1 VTDFRKESTWVALG
15 LPALTVLF
23 AMQTLRVLLP
33 LMVFGLRDRIGWSAI
48 QLGELAFAIFLTGF
62 LAAVLRRLLGP
73 GRLLA
78 LTAGGVGLL
87 RLAIQLWTGD
97 PLGGLYLA
105 IAGTVLFVLFLP
117 AYLGRVR
124 DGGSGRFAL
133 GLLLGLALDTAMHGA
148 FGTYDVSWQAGI
160 GPILLIAPLVLIQ
173 WFLLTASLRSP
184 VGDMPSPASDG
195 PFWPTLA
202 WLAVGPFLFLQMLVF
217 QNVARLTALTGWTQ
231 PLTFGCVL
239 LGHAAGLA
247 VAAWVLGEARRG
259 LWPIVVLLGLGLV
272 FAVLPAAPAGIVAAS
287 LFLAGQM
294 AMAALLAVILA
305 SFDALGG
312 KDGLARTTIAHGLGM
327 VLLAALLFLYY
338 GAYDIA
344 LPFSN
349 TVLPPVAAL
358 VVVLC
363 AVGAALVLPALPG
376 FVRIESQPA
385 VLVLLLLIV
394 PLVRLVTWHTP
405 AAVTGDG
412 YPVRIMTFN
421 LHNGFDTDGFLG
433 MEALARVIE
442 AEQPDVVALQEVSRG
457 WVIDGSLDMLT
468 WLSQRLD
475 MPYISGP
482 TADPLWGNA
491 ILSRFPIVE
500 YQAHDLPPRDLL
512 ILRGFLGARI
522 DVGQGERL
530 DVIATHYHHPE
541 AGSAVRVEQ
550 SKVILDFWAG
560 RPHTALMGDLNGR
573 PGDPE
578 IEMLRQAGLSD
589 VLDLAGISPG
599 YTNPSEQPHQRIDY
613 IRITPDLTASDVAIT
628 AGTASDHLGVVATI
642 DR

>member
-1 VTDFRKESTWVALG
+1 MTDFRKQSIWVALG
-15 LPALTVLF
+15 LPAITILIG
-23 AMQTLRVLLP
+23 MQTLRVLLP
-33 LMVFGLRDRIGWSAI
+33 SLVFVLRDRIGWNAI

-62 LAAVLRRLLGP
+62 LTALLRRLLGP

-78 LTAGGVGLL
+78 LTAGGLGLL
-87 RLAIQLWTGD
+87 RLAIQLWTRD
-97 PLGGLYLA
+97 PLGDLYLA

-117 AYLGRVR
+117 TYLGRVR

-133 GLLLGLALDTAMHGA
+133 GFLLGLALDTAMHGA
-148 FGTYDVSWQAGI
+148 FGTYDVSWQAGV
-160 GPILLIAPLVLIQ
+160 GPTLLVFLLVLIQ
-173 WFLLTASLRSP
+173 WLLLAVSLRSLI
-184 VGDMPSPASDG
+184 GDTSSSASDG
-195 PFWPTLA
+195 PLWPTLA
-202 WLAVGPFLFLQMLVF
+202 WLAVGPFLFLQMLIF

-231 PLTFGCVL
+231 PLAFGCVL

-247 VAAWVLGEARRG
+247 LAAWVLSEARRG
-259 LWPIVVLLGLGLV
+259 LWPLVLLLALGLV
-272 FAVLPAAPAGIVAAS
+272 FSVVPAAPAGIVAAS

-294 AMAALLAVILA
+294 AMAALLTVILA
-305 SFDALGG
+305 SLDTRGEKA
-312 KDGLARTTIAHGLGM
+312 GLARTTIAHGLGM

-349 TVLPPVAAL
+349 TVLPPAAAL
-358 VVVLC
+358 VVALC
-363 AVGAALVLPALPG
+363 AVGAALVLPALPA
-376 FVRIESQPA
+376 FTPIESQPA
-385 VLVLLLLIV
+385 VLVLLLLTM

-405 AAVTGDG
+405 MEVVGDG
-412 YPVRIMTFN
+412 YPARIMTFN

-442 AEQPDVVALQEVSRG
+442 SEQPDVVALQEVSRG

-475 MPYISGP
+475 MPYVSGP

-491 ILSRFPIVE
+491 ILSRLPIIE
-500 YQAHDLPPRDLL
+500 YEPHNLPPRDLL
-512 ILRGFLGARI
+512 ILRGFLWARV

-530 DVIATHYHHPE
+530 EVIATHYHHPE
-541 AGSAVRVEQ
+541 TGSTVRVEQ
-550 SKVILDFWAG
+550 SKAILEFWAG
-560 RPHTALMGDLNGR
+560 RPHTAWLGDLNGR

-578 IEMLRQAGLSD
+578 IELLRQAGFSD

-599 YTNPSEQPHQRIDY
+599 YTNPSDRPRQRIDY
-613 IRITPDLTASDVAIT
+613 IWINPDLTASDVAIT
-628 AGTASDHLGVVATI
+628 TGTASDHLGVVATI
-642 DR
+642 H